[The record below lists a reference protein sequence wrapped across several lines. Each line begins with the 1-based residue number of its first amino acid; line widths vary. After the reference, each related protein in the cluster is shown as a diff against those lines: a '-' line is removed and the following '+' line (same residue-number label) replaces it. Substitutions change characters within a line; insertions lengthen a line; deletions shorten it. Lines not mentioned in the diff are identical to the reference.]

1 MGLTFY
7 ILQALAILFA
17 VVYCLQRLFSPRR
30 GAGSRAPGLMV
41 LAFFLE
47 LVVAVAFPNDVSY
60 FTIDHFKSKVVS
72 VDGPNAF
79 TVKVGRKVPL
89 VLYDAVP
96 PAGAAQAQRAE
107 QFLRDRLLGKKVAI
121 DFPTGDKTRP
131 RPAVVILD
139 KANLTEIMISD
150 GLLQR
155 AAPPAAA
162 AKTVSGAVP
171 PKAPAATASLPAVTV
186 PGARPAASK
195 PETAKRGAPSSR
207 FFIWFIG
214 GCIGA
219 AAFGRALTGR
229 TAGLAFFLS
238 FVLLVLRDAALAV
251 RAHTSL
257 APPLI
262 ALAIALIAG
271 PAMKSADLW
280 APLRRK

>member
-47 LVVAVAFPNDVSY
+47 LVVAVAFPNDVLY

-96 PAGAAQAQRAE
+96 PAGAAEAQKAE
-107 QFLRDRLLGKKVAI
+107 QFLRNRLLGKTVAI
-121 DFPTGDKTRP
+121 DFPTGDKVRP

-139 KANLTEIMISD
+139 KANFNEIMISE

-155 AAPPAAA
+155 AAPSEAAA
-162 AKTVSGAVP
+162 TTVSGAVP
-171 PKAPAATASLPAVTV
+171 TQAPAATVSPAAAV
-186 PGARPAASK
+186 PGALPAASK

-207 FFIWFIG
+207 FFIWFIA

-238 FVLLVLRDAALAV
+238 FVLLVLRDVALAV

-280 APLRRK
+280 APLRRR